1 MAGSRKKSER
11 LQLILAKPV
20 YTDGGKLHYFCE
32 GRGGGGEG
40 GGLAEFTEVV
50 YKLKEG
56 RSIGSEHVQCVT
68 HYQALHQHHP

>member
-1 MAGSRKKSER
+1 MASSSKSERER
-11 LQLILAKPV
+11 LQLLLAKPV

-40 GGLAEFTEVV
+40 GGLAEFTEVA

-56 RSIGSEHVQCVT
+56 RR
-68 HYQALHQHHP
+68 